1 MIGQT
6 VAYIRVSTVDQNL
19 DRQRDIC
26 EGVDKIFEEKASAG
40 TRNRPVLK
48 EMMDYLRE
56 GDTLIIHSLDRLA
69 RNTLDLFNILDE
81 LDKKG
86 VRVKFVKEQ
95 LSFSSWAT
103 ASPMERLQLSIVAAI
118 AEFDRAK
125 IKERQREGIE
135 KAKKKGKYKGR
146 KRKLNDKQAEYV
158 AEKVKLGIPKA
169 QLAREF
175 GTTTTTINRELQR
188 LAAREAAGGP
198 LTRQNCSGV

>member
-1 MIGQT
+1 MSGQT

-81 LDKKG
+81 LD
-86 VRVKFVKEQ
+86 
-95 LSFSSWAT
+95 
-103 ASPMERLQLSIVAAI
+103 
-118 AEFDRAK
+118 
-125 IKERQREGIE
+125 ERQVQGTEAQAQRQASRVCGREGE
-135 KAKKKGKYKGR
+135 ARDTQGSTRPGVWHHHDHHQPRASTPCRQRGR
-146 KRKLNDKQAEYV
+146 RRPSNATEL
-158 AEKVKLGIPKA
+158 LGGITCRG
-169 QLAREF
+169 QGR
-175 GTTTTTINRELQR
+175 
-188 LAAREAAGGP
+188 
-198 LTRQNCSGV
+198 

>member
-1 MIGQT
+1 MSGQT

-56 GDTLIIHSLDRLA
+56 GDTLIIHSLDRL
-69 RNTLDLFNILDE
+69 
-81 LDKKG
+81 
-86 VRVKFVKEQ
+86 VKFVKEQ